1 MNVGVFNSMK
11 FCFYKFRKILS
22 SQMGVFKDSIK
33 NSRLKFMINQNIIFF
48 LTIVNKNF
56 NRKN

>member
-1 MNVGVFNSMK
+1 
-11 FCFYKFRKILS
+11 
-22 SQMGVFKDSIK
+22 MGIFKDSIK
-33 NSRLKFMINQNIIFF
+33 KSRLKFMINQNIFFF